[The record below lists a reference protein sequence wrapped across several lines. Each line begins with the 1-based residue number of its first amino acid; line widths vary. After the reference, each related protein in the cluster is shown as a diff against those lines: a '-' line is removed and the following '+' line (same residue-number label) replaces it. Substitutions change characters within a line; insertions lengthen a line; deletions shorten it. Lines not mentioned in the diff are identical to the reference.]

1 TIATAGWRRSPALHF
16 IPGYGWYRSSYCRVR
31 SRYLVTGLFRKLHL
45 VNQESLKMDEDYFAV
60 EHTRTK
66 KKNIFDDDVTE
77 DAVRNLIK
85 TSIVDNDDISFADHF
100 DPGPEA
106 PVSQRSHL
114 PAPDLSSLATPASKT
129 RPSVGHETKG
139 LSSSATFGGAS
150 RAMEFGQFGHNRSH
164 SLTIG
169 SDLSVAASSPRLPD
183 MQFSSSSASLQSI
196 DKVAAATPQ
205 RYGQFSSSS
214 TSLQSID
221 KVDVE
226 KMQQEIQ
233 SLKRSLLSARKDRW
247 MKQPVEDTLRRIL
260 KGETFSLEMYKSLA
274 DKLALLDHAIRL
286 HDGNAIMTAVLFLQK
301 TVTRHIFTREL
312 VQRPAAANHYLD
324 YLKAHYDYPEYINTL
339 ILLGRTEEAAICKFQ
354 LALPTSDAAVKV
366 SKLKDCLRSHFQADP
381 ALCNDASL
389 VQEYVDLLE
398 RQRPIDES
406 DAGLEA
412 SGRSALFKDFPR
424 KCSLI
429 DMSVVTTLY
438 YCCLY
443 HYDLGENSLASPAAL
458 RKRHQISDK
467 QFTWTAIGARAKLR
481 QWKDIETILT
491 TKGWF
496 GSTKL
501 KAPIGFDKV
510 VAILHRNGAPPDIL
524 QKYLGMID
532 NLEHRLNWAKKVSCQ
547 IAVIDAL
554 VALKKRAELEQLAAK
569 LDRYSKEGLYA
580 FDVLNTSTIKWK

>member
-1 TIATAGWRRSPALHF
+1 
-16 IPGYGWYRSSYCRVR
+16 
-31 SRYLVTGLFRKLHL
+31 
-45 VNQESLKMDEDYFAV
+45 MDEDYFGMGSN
-60 EHTRTK
+60 RIK
-66 KKNIFDDDVTE
+66 KKNLFDDDVSE
-77 DAVRNLIK
+77 DAVRSSIK
-85 TSIVDNDDISFADHF
+85 TSIVDKDDISFADHF
-100 DPGPEA
+100 DPGPK
-106 PVSQRSHL
+106 VSESNRSHL
-114 PAPDLSSLATPASKT
+114 PKPDLSSLATPASKT
-129 RPSVGHETKG
+129 RPTLGHETKT
-139 LSSSATFGGAS
+139 LSNAATFGGAS
-150 RAMEFGQFGHNRSH
+150 RAIEFGHNRSH

-169 SDLSVAASSPRLPD
+169 GGLSLAAPTLPD
-183 MQFSSSSASLQSI
+183 TQFSSSSASLQSI
-196 DKVAAATPQ
+196 DKVAAASPHG
-205 RYGQFSSSS
+205 YEKFSASS

-233 SLKRSLLSARKDRW
+233 SLKRSLLGAKKDRW

-260 KGETFSLEMYKSLA
+260 KGEPFSLEMYKSLA
-274 DKLALLDHAIRL
+274 DKLALLDQAVSL
-286 HDGNAIMTAVLFLQK
+286 HDGNAIMMAVLFLQK

-312 VQRPAAANHYLD
+312 LQRPVAANHYLD
-324 YLKAHYDYPEYINTL
+324 YLKAHFDFPEYINTL
-339 ILLGRTEEAAICKFQ
+339 ILLGRTEEAAICKYQ
-354 LALPTSDAAVKV
+354 LALPSSDVAVKV
-366 SKLKDCLRSHFQADP
+366 SKLKDCLRSHFQADS
-381 ALCNDASL
+381 ALSNDASL

-424 KCSLI
+424 KRSLI
-429 DMSVVTTLY
+429 DMPVVTTLY

-467 QFTWTAIGARAKLR
+467 QFIWTAIGARAKLR
-481 QWKDIETILT
+481 QWRDVEAILT

-501 KAPIGFDKV
+501 KAAIGFDKV

-524 QKYLGMID
+524 QKYLAMID
-532 NLEHRLNWAKKVSCQ
+532 NLEQRLSFAKKVSCQ

-554 VALKKRAELEQLAAK
+554 VALKNRAELEQLASK

-580 FDVLNTSTIKWK
+580 FDILNTSTIKWK

>member
-1 TIATAGWRRSPALHF
+1 
-16 IPGYGWYRSSYCRVR
+16 
-31 SRYLVTGLFRKLHL
+31 
-45 VNQESLKMDEDYFAV
+45 MDEDHFSV
-60 EHTRTK
+60 GSRITNQKNIFDDLDDDFSMGSRKST
-66 KKNIFDDDVTE
+66 KKNIFDDDVSE
-77 DAVRNLIK
+77 DTVRSSIK
-85 TSIVDNDDISFADHF
+85 TKILDKDDISFAGHF
-100 DPGPEA
+100 DPGPQETVA
-106 PVSQRSHL
+106 L
-114 PAPDLSSLATPASKT
+114 APDLSSLATPASRT
-129 RPSVGHETKG
+129 RPTVGHENKG
-139 LSSSATFGGAS
+139 LSSASTFGGAT
-150 RAMEFGQFGHNRSH
+150 RALEFGHNRSH

-169 SDLSVAASSPRLPD
+169 AGLSTAVYSAQRPETS
-183 MQFSSSSASLQSI
+183 FSSSSASLQSI

-205 RYGQFSSSS
+205 RSDMFSASS

-221 KVDVE
+221 KFDVE

-233 SLKRSLLSARKDRW
+233 SLKRSLLSAKKDRW
-247 MKQPVEDTLRRIL
+247 VKQPVEDTLRRIL
-260 KGETFSLEMYKSLA
+260 KGEDFSLEMYKSLS
-274 DKLALLDHAIRL
+274 DKLSLLDQAIRL

-312 VQRPAAANHYLD
+312 LQRPVAANHYLE
-324 YLKAHYDYPEYINTL
+324 YLKAHFDFSEYINTL
-339 ILLGRTEEAAICKFQ
+339 ILLGRTEEAAIYKYQ
-354 LALPTSDAAVKV
+354 LSLPSSDAAVKV
-366 SKLKDCLRSHFQADP
+366 SKLKDCLRLHFKADP
-381 ALCNDASL
+381 ALSTDASL

-424 KCSLI
+424 KRSLI
-429 DMSVVTTLY
+429 DMPVVTTLY

-443 HYDLGENSLASPAAL
+443 HYDLGENSLASPIAL

-481 QWKDIETILT
+481 QWKDIETLLT

-496 GSTKL
+496 GGTKM
-501 KAPIGFDKV
+501 KAAIGFDKV
-510 VAILHRNGAPPDIL
+510 VAILHRNGAPQDIL
-524 QKYLGMID
+524 QKYLAMID
-532 NLEHRLNWAKKVSCQ
+532 NLEQRLGLAKKVSCQ

-554 VALKKRAELEQLAAK
+554 VALKNRAELEQLAAK